1 MDKVFLFFLLDE
13 SRAPSF
19 PSWKRI
25 KSSRAREIWNIR
37 EELMQFKSAGYLL
50 KKKEKIL
57 ENWKT
62 NILWQVSS
70 ELCIV

>member
-37 EELMQFKSAGYLL
+37 EELMEFKRYLL

>member
-1 MDKVFLFFLLDE
+1 MRVALLLFLRGKL
-13 SRAPSF
+13 A
-19 PSWKRI
+19 
-25 KSSRAREIWNIR
+25 EIWNIR
-37 EELMQFKSAGYLL
+37 KELMEFKSAGYLL

>member
-1 MDKVFLFFLLDE
+1 MRV
-13 SRAPSF
+13 APLSF
-19 PSWKRI
+19 VEKNR
-25 KSSRAREIWNIR
+25 KLAEIWNIR
-37 EELMQFKSAGYLL
+37 EELMEFKSAGYLL

>member
-1 MDKVFLFFLLDE
+1 ME
-13 SRAPSF
+13 
-19 PSWKRI
+19 
-25 KSSRAREIWNIR
+25 
-37 EELMQFKSAGYLL
+37 FKNAGYLL